1 MPYNTNPI
9 APKRRREEWD
19 GTSYLPLA
27 RVRKIIKLDDDI
39 DACSP
44 AAAFLISIATEEFI
58 HHLADAAHKMTK
70 VEKKPRKNIQYKD
83 LANAVARIDNLE
95 FLGDVIPRTVTFAT
109 ALAKKLEGGPARKK
123 KGFGELGKKG
133 EKSAA
138 GDILNITGKGDE
150 EDEEEEGSD
159 GNSPTAEET
168 SRLKDLHLSHQ
179 SASATKKG
187 KKSARDVDGDM
198 MMH

>member
-19 GTSYLPLA
+19 GSSYLPLA

-58 HHLADAAHKMTK
+58 YHLADAAHKMTK

-95 FLGDVIPRTVTFAT
+95 FLSDVIPRTVTFAT
-109 ALAKKLEGGPARKK
+109 ALAKKLEAGPAKKKRGASEKGKK
-123 KGFGELGKKG
+123 KGET
-133 EKSAA
+133 SAT
-138 GDILNITGKGDE
+138 GDILNIAGRE
-150 EDEEEEGSD
+150 EDEEEQVSD
-159 GNSPTAEET
+159 GDSPTAEET

-179 SASATKKG
+179 NASSAKKG